1 MRIAVIS
8 DIHGN
13 AFALEAVLEDIGQHA
28 PDAILNLGDHFHGP
42 LDPARTAKMLAGLDA
57 LTIRGNTDRYF
68 LYAEPETMD
77 AGDRRVLEQLSPQT
91 MTWLRA
97 LPATARFEDQI
108 FMCHGTPASDSVY
121 WLDRTEGEHFRKASL
136 AEIEAELPDNGFP
149 LHCCGH
155 THIARIVTLPD
166 GRIVFNPGSVGRP
179 SFNMS
184 DPESAVRAGP
194 DAAYALLTH
203 GGNGWTID
211 LRQVPYDHEAAA
223 ALARANGSRK
233 WERELLEGRRR

>member
-13 AFALEAVLEDIGQHA
+13 AFALETVLEDIGRHA

-68 LYAEPETMD
+68 LYAEPDAMD
-77 AGDRRVLEQLSPQT
+77 ARDRRVLEQLSPQT
-91 MTWLRA
+91 MAWLRA

-121 WLDRTEGEHFRKASL
+121 WLDRTEGEQFRKASL
-136 AEIEAELPDNGFP
+136 AEIEAELPDNGFQ

-155 THIARIVTLPD
+155 THIARVVTMPD

-179 SFNMS
+179 SFNMG
-184 DPESAVRAGP
+184 DPESAARAGP

-203 GGNGWTID
+203 GENGWTID

-223 ALARANGSRK
+223 ALARTNGSRE
-233 WERELLEGRRR
+233 WEQDLLAGRRR

>member
-13 AFALEAVLEDIGQHA
+13 AFALEAVLEDIGRHA

-68 LYAEPETMD
+68 LYAEPDAMD
-77 AGDRRVLEQLSPQT
+77 ADDRRVLEQLSPQT
-91 MTWLRA
+91 MEWLRA

-121 WLDRTEGEHFRKASL
+121 WLDRTEGERFRKASL

-155 THIARIVTLPD
+155 THIARVVTLPD
-166 GRIVFNPGSVGRP
+166 GRVVFNPGSVGRP

-184 DPESAVRAGP
+184 DPESAARAGP
-194 DAAYALLTH
+194 DAAYALLTQ
-203 GGNGWTID
+203 GENGWTID
-211 LRQVPYDHEAAA
+211 LRQVPYDYAAA
-223 ALARANGSRK
+223 ATLARTNGSRK